1 MQLKTA
7 APNMPTAR
15 RRLIA
20 ASCALLS
27 AGAVRSPEAR
37 AANGEGGLFD
47 DWSLDT
53 ALAYYHE
60 DGRIHAIEPIVDV
73 AKAFVN
79 GQSISANV
87 TFDALAGASPNGALP
102 SRLPQTFGSPSSKAS
117 QTAYVTAPGQ
127 LPVDPNYHDD
137 RIAVGADWTIPLT
150 QTTPLS
156 LGAKLSDEHDFFS
169 VSANAS
175 IAHDFNDKNTTLSFG
190 INNEYDRLHPIG
202 GAPIP
207 GADIAFGDAPP
218 PGTGAAFQ
226 VGGRTSLETKDG
238 IGVLLGVTQVMNR
251 YWLSEFNISADRF
264 HGYLNDPYKITSVI
278 DSGGGSTEYIYE
290 SRPRERTRRSAYWE
304 NRVTLSP
311 AVSTALSL
319 RYMSDD
325 WGVRSETAEL
335 HLRRQLANRERYIE
349 PSIRWYN
356 QSAANFYVPFLLDTN
371 VLPTYQASDS
381 RLAEFHAL
389 TYGLKFAQ
397 MLPGV
402 GARAESEISVRAEY
416 YQQTLVERT
425 PVPVSLQGLD
435 LFPGVKAVLVQV
447 GWRF

>member
-1 MQLKTA
+1 MRMQLKPT
-7 APNMPTAR
+7 APNTPNAR
-15 RRLIA
+15 RRLMA

-37 AANGEGGLFD
+37 AANGDSGLLD
-47 DWSLDT
+47 DWSLNT

-60 DGRIHAIEPIVDV
+60 DGRIHAIEPVVDV
-73 AKAFVN
+73 AKVFAN

-87 TFDALAGASPNGALP
+87 TYDALAGASPNGALP
-102 SRLPQTFGSPSSKAS
+102 SRLPQTFASPSSKAN

-137 RIAVGADWTIPLT
+137 RIAVGADWTIPFT
-150 QTTPLS
+150 RTDQLS
-156 LGAKLSDEHDFFS
+156 VGAKVSDEHDFFS

-202 GAPIP
+202 GAPDP
-207 GADIAFGDAPP
+207 GADIAFG
-218 PGTGAAFQ
+218 T
-226 VGGRTSLETKDG
+226 RTSLETKDG
-238 IGVLLGVTQVMNR
+238 VGALLGVTQVMNR
-251 YWLSEFNISADRF
+251 YWLSEFNVSADRF

-278 DSGGGSTEYIYE
+278 DSGGGTEEYVYE

-304 NRVTLSP
+304 NRVTWSP
-311 AVSTALSL
+311 PVSTALSL

-335 HLRRQLANRERYIE
+335 HLRRQLSNRERYIE

-356 QSAANFYVPFLLDTN
+356 QSAANFYTPFLLDTT
-371 VLPTYQASDS
+371 VIPTYQASDS
-381 RLAEFHAL
+381 RLAEFHAM

-397 MLPGV
+397 MLRGV
-402 GARAESEISVRAEY
+402 GSRAESEFSVRAEY

-425 PVPVSLQGLD
+425 PVPASLQGLD